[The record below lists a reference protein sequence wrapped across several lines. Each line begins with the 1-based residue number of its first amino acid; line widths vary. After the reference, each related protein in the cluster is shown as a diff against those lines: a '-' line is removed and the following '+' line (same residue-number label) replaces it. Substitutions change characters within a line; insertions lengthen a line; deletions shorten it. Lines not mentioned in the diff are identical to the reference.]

1 MALIVKKFGG
11 SSVGTT
17 EKILNVAKR
26 IIEEKKPGDQ
36 IVMVVSAMGDTTDD
50 LIALAKGI
58 NTNPYQF
65 PREMDML
72 LTTGEQVSI
81 ALLTMAFRSMGQKAI
96 SLTGQ
101 MVGMKTNSVHT
112 KGKIVDIH
120 PSRVKKELEKGN
132 IVVVAGFQG
141 VDELGDPVTLGR
153 GGSET
158 SAVALAGALKA
169 DSCEIYTDVDGIY
182 SADPRLIPD
191 ARKMK
196 EITYDEMLE
205 MARLGAGVM
214 QPRSVEMGKYFNIPI
229 HVRSTFT
236 SATGTMIREAYTM
249 EEKDFVI
256 RGVAHDKNVAKI
268 AVLGVPNNPG
278 IAKEIFSALAEKNIA
293 VDMIVQSIR
302 NIEKNV
308 TDMVF
313 TTTLDDLPE
322 TKKTVD
328 VVAEKLHAVAVLIEE
343 NVAKVSIVGAGMLGN
358 PGIAARMFGALADA
372 NVNIDAISTSEISIS
387 CLIKG
392 TDLKEAANA
401 IHKEFFPED
410 HE

>member
-26 IIEEKKPGDQ
+26 SIEEKKPGDQ

-153 GGSET
+153 GGSDT